1 MHIMCKIQLLVDR
14 DIANIVEN
22 EVYIARKCIS
32 SNQNAVER
40 GYVREKMSKK

>member
-22 EVYIARKCIS
+22 EVCVAGKH
-32 SNQNAVER
+32 VK
-40 GYVREKMSKK
+40 YVFFKKNMKK